1 MKRELLRV
9 TVNDV
14 DYELYINPK
23 RLLVEVI
30 RDELG
35 LIGTKRACDTV
46 SCGCCTVMVEGMAV
60 KSCSVLAMQV
70 DGLKV
75 KTVEGLEVDGKMD
88 PIQRGFLDEG
98 AFQCGFCTSGM
109 LMSARAL
116 LDENPHPTKEEMK
129 DGVEGNLCRC
139 TGYNSII
146 RAMTRVAKGQY
157 KEEQA

>member
-1 MKRELLRV
+1 MKKELLRL

-14 DYELYINPK
+14 EYEVYINPK
-23 RLLVEVI
+23 SLLVEVI

-35 LIGTKRACDTV
+35 FTGTKRACDTV
-46 SCGCCTVMVEGMAV
+46 SCGCCTVVVEGMAV

-70 DGLKV
+70 DGLRV
-75 KTVEGLEVDGKMD
+75 KTVEGLEVNGKMD

-116 LDENPHPTKEEMK
+116 LDENPNPTKEEMK
-129 DGVEGNLCRC
+129 DGIEGNLCRC
-139 TGYNSII
+139 TGYNSIV
-146 RAMTRVAKGQY
+146 RAMTRVAQGQY
-157 KEEQA
+157 KEE

>member
-14 DYELYINPK
+14 EYELYINPK

-35 LIGTKRACDTV
+35 FTGTKRACDTV

-70 DGLKV
+70 DGLRV
-75 KTVEGLEVDGKMD
+75 KTVEGLEVNGKMD

-116 LDENPHPTKEEMK
+116 LDENPNPTKEEMK
-129 DGVEGNLCRC
+129 DGIEGNLCRC
-139 TGYNSII
+139 TGYNSIV
-146 RAMTRVAKGQY
+146 RAMTRVAQGQY
-157 KEEQA
+157 KEE